1 MPLLVGGS
9 ELASVIYDSIELSN
23 CAHAGAMYG
32 MISSTFA
39 ADTAGIQKAAQAEAA
54 DFGTSVTVTPT
65 SYYACSN
72 TVDGTQYTTQ
82 SAAAA
87 ACPANAS
94 NHYLQFI
101 KVVSN
106 VSVTPPM
113 QFPGLPEDLD
123 DERVVGDGSSGVT
136 MRIPDR
142 LRNISLYLQGRRYPS
157 RLAARKKNESGQAV
171 VEIALALPIIAA
183 FIFTMIEICLAYL
196 HVLHDLGVG
205 ARGYAVCNR
214 PWIDMPN
221 GYERILYGI
230 RIYHEQRGHAAWVG
244 RILAA
249 AQ

>member
-1 MPLLVGGS
+1 MTLKSLKHLSVITWIRKRFADDAGNAALELALTFGIFAMPLLVGGS

-32 MISSTFA
+32 MMSSTFA

-82 SAAAA
+82 SAASA

-113 QFPGLPEDLD
+113 QFPGLPKTWTMS
-123 DERVVGDGSSGVT
+123 GSSV
-136 MRIPDR
+136 MEV
-142 LRNISLYLQGRRYPS
+142 Q
-157 RLAARKKNESGQAV
+157 E
-171 VEIALALPIIAA
+171 
-183 FIFTMIEICLAYL
+183 
-196 HVLHDLGVG
+196 
-205 ARGYAVCNR
+205 
-214 PWIDMPN
+214 
-221 GYERILYGI
+221 
-230 RIYHEQRGHAAWVG
+230 
-244 RILAA
+244 
-249 AQ
+249 